1 MATNQRSAG
10 GSKTPYEIR
19 LELLQMSKDH
29 LDAVFK
35 AQVDF
40 ATQMTVALI
49 AANKATVEEIQ
60 KLAPKAYSI
69 DEVTKKAQELYSFV
83 LKKD

>member
-1 MATNQRSAG
+1 MAIKPNQ

-19 LELLQMSKDH
+19 LELLQMAKDH
-29 LDAVFK
+29 LDASFK

-40 ATQMTVALI
+40 ATQMTAALI
-49 AANKATVEEIQ
+49 AANQATVEELQ
-60 KLAPKAYSI
+60 KLAPKAYTFE
-69 DEVTKKAQELYSFV
+69 EVTKKAQELYSFV

>member
-1 MATNQRSAG
+1 MANNN

-19 LELLQMSKDH
+19 LEILQMAKDH

-40 ATQMTVALI
+40 ATQMTAALI
-49 AANKATVEEIQ
+49 AANKATLDDLQKFAPVSYTVEDI
-60 KLAPKAYSI
+60 
-69 DEVTKKAQELYSFV
+69 TKKASELYAFI
-83 LKKD
+83 LKKDQS